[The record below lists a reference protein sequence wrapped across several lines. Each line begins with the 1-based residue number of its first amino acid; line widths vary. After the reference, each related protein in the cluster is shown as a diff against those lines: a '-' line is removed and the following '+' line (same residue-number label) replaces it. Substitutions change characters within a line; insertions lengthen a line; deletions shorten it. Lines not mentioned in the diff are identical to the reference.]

1 MPRYREPRRW
11 DVPAECRD
19 WPLGSGRRRFRRAL
33 NRMSTV
39 VLGVKRAPTPVV
51 SRTCGTWKPRQGP
64 AMVVAGKPTV
74 RNAEFP
80 GGDGMTREANA
91 GLRKATGNRDRWLA
105 PPPVVSDNWPDRADA
120 RPERV
125 LTRVR

>member
-1 MPRYREPRRW
+1 
-11 DVPAECRD
+11 
-19 WPLGSGRRRFRRAL
+19 
-33 NRMSTV
+33 MSTV
-39 VLGVKRAPTPVV
+39 VLGVKGAPTPVV

-64 AMVVAGKPTV
+64 AMVVAGKPTA
-74 RNAEFP
+74 RNAELP

-91 GLRKATGNRDRWLA
+91 GRRKATGNRDRWLA